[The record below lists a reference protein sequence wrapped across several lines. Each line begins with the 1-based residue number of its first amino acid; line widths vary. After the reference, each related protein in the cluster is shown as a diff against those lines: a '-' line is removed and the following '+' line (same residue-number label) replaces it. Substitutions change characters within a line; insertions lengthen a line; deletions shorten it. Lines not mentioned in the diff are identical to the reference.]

1 MALGH
6 IPLQLV
12 HLGLEH
18 QVNRFMGCDYN
29 IELLFKELKSSY
41 RLDEIP
47 SRKSAVVEALLYAAL
62 LTFVASRRL
71 LQVLHE
77 ALAEHARRLK
87 TQRWAKLFATLAPD
101 LLLLVLWPA
110 HETRALTQHLNT
122 LLLHEAPDP
131 NVQRLSLLE
140 AVETRAHVYRPRNTT
155 ARAPRP
161 ASSC

>member
-1 MALGH
+1 MKFPRRTH
-6 IPLQLV
+6 
-12 HLGLEH
+12 
-18 QVNRFMGCDYN
+18 
-29 IELLFKELKSSY
+29 LLFKDLKSSY

-62 LTFVASRRL
+62 RAFVASRRL
-71 LQVLHE
+71 LQVPHE

-140 AVETRAHVYRPRNTT
+140 AVETRAHVYHPRNTT

-161 ASSC
+161 ANSC